1 MEVVEKVVIDIV
13 WYIWF
18 VLFEKGCEINII
30 FYNVFIV
37 VDEVIVERFV
47 FFFYYEE
54 EGERCKSEGNFRIG
68 YDWFKVK

>member
-47 FFFYYEE
+47 FFFIMK
-54 EGERCKSEGNFRIG
+54 R
-68 YDWFKVK
+68 KVRDVRVKEILG